1 MLQGPAVEEED
12 VPCPAEEARELVEE
26 PRGDPDELVLRPA
39 QELRQPHPG
48 RVVDDSAGPTPG
60 TSPACK
66 RKSASEACKLA
77 ELERPAPRGTS
88 PAIAASNPDAR
99 APWASCKAQTTPRT

>member
-12 VPCPAEEARELVEE
+12 VPRPPKRLENWSRSPEATPTNSFSDR
-26 PRGDPDELVLRPA
+26 RRSFA
-39 QELRQPHPG
+39 SSIRAASS
-48 RVVDDSAGPTPG
+48 RMAGPPPG
-60 TSPACK
+60 TSPACR

-99 APWASCKAQTTPRT
+99 GPWASCKAQTTPRT